1 MQTDNTTPQ
10 DENALIDQD
19 IVDSQ
24 EGYIDA
30 SKGNRFANYII
41 DMICF
46 YAFAF
51 VVGGILGLLNMVY
64 ILESVNEYLLGYSIF
79 FIYYVLLE
87 GITGRTIRKLVTGTK
102 VIDDNG
108 NKPTLLNIM
117 GRTLC
122 RIIPFEAFS
131 FLFAD
136 RGWHDSI
143 SKTRVV
149 KIR

>member
-1 MQTDNTTPQ
+1 MQIDDTTPQ

-19 IVDSQ
+19 IVDAKKD
-24 EGYIDA
+24 YVDA
-30 SKGNRFANYII
+30 TNGNRFVNYLI
-41 DMICF
+41 DMLCF

-51 VVGGILGLLNMVY
+51 ICGAVLGLLNLFY
-64 ILESVNEYLLGYSIF
+64 ILEGVNDYILGYSIF

-87 GITGRTIRKLVTGTK
+87 GITGRTIGKLVTGTK
-102 VIDDNG
+102 VIDEGG
-108 NKPTLLNIM
+108 NKPSFVNIM

-122 RIIPFEAFS
+122 RLIPFEAFS